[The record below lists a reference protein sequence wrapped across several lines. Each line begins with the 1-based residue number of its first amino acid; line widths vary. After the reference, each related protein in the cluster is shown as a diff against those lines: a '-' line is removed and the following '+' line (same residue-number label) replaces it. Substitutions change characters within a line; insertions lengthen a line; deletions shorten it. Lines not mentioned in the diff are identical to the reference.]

1 MSQAIFA
8 LLICRPLRG
17 LGCVWVRFPRLGF
30 ALAWDYHSPRLLRRL
45 VGTIGQLERRSRF
58 SHHLFRRFLRMANIL
73 ERLPEN
79 VPGDFFVDATC
90 IDCDTCSQLAPGIFR
105 DHGEQCSVY
114 HQPESEADTRLAMMA
129 LVACPTGSIGANEKH
144 DARIGIDAFPSL
156 IAENVNFC
164 GFTSESSF
172 GGWSYLIVRPESEG
186 GNLLVDSPRFA
197 TQLVKRI
204 ERLGGVSQML
214 LTHRDDIADHELFR
228 KKFGCKRVMHA
239 DDGAARLG
247 IEQVMKG
254 EDAIQL
260 EDDLL
265 AIPTPGHTRGHT
277 VFLYKDRFLFTGDH
291 LAWSPSQQTLTA
303 FPSVAWYSWARQTE
317 SMAGLAQYD
326 FEWVLPGHGSLHHD
340 TKQNMRYHLQSCIA
354 WMKTRLA

>member
-1 MSQAIFA
+1 MQDSSPGGRDKSRPTKALTGQRTPKPFA
-8 LLICRPLRG
+8 KLEEFRSFGDHLLC
-17 LGCVWVRFPRLGF
+17 
-30 ALAWDYHSPRLLRRL
+30 
-45 VGTIGQLERRSRF
+45 
-58 SHHLFRRFLRMANIL
+58 MANIL

-90 IDCDTCSQLAPGIFR
+90 IDCDTCSQLAPTVFH

-114 HQPESEADTRLAMMA
+114 RQPESEADTRLALMA
-129 LVACPTGSIGANEKH
+129 LVACPTGSIGMTKKH

-156 IAENVNFC
+156 IAENVYFC

-172 GGWSYLIVRPESEG
+172 GGWSYLIVRPENEG
-186 GNLLVDSPRFA
+186 GNLLIDSPRFA
-197 TQLVKRI
+197 TKLVKRI
-204 ERLGGVSQML
+204 EKMGGVSQML
-214 LTHRDDIADHELFR
+214 LTHKDDIADHELFR
-228 KKFGCKRVMHA
+228 EKFGCERIMHA

-247 IEQVMKG
+247 VEQILRG

-260 EDDLL
+260 QDDLL

-277 VFLYKDRFLFTGDH
+277 VFLYKQKFLFTGDH
-291 LAWSPSQQTLTA
+291 LAWSPGRQTLTA
-303 FPSVAWYSWARQTE
+303 FPSVAWYSWPRQIS
-317 SMAGLAQYD
+317 SMANLAQYD

-354 WMKTRLA
+354 WMKNIR